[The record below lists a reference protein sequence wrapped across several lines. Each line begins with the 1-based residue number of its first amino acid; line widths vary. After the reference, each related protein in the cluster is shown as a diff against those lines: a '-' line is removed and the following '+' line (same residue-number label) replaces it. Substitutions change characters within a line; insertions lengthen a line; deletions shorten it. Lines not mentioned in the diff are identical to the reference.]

1 MKPEEVADFR
11 TFVESRWSGL
21 VRTAY
26 LLTGDHGIAED
37 VAQSTLTKAYVNWR
51 RVQRAD
57 NPDAY
62 VRRVLV
68 NTNTERF
75 RKRRVAEHLVA
86 EQLGAEPPQH
96 PDLDP
101 YLRVDERQM
110 LRTALAD
117 LPARQR
123 AVVVLRY
130 WDDLSE
136 LEVARTLGCSLGTV
150 KSQAAKGLK
159 RLRAH
164 PGLAGIHLRDEEY
177 ADDRA

>member
-1 MKPEEVADFR
+1 MKAEEVADFR
-11 TFVESRWSGL
+11 AFVESRWSGL

-37 VAQSTLTKAYVNWR
+37 VAQSALTKTYVNWR

-68 NTNTERF
+68 TTNTDRF
-75 RKRRVAEHLVA
+75 RKIRVA
-86 EQLGAEPPQH
+86 EQLSADPPQSIGE
-96 PDLDP
+96 DP
-101 YLRVDERQM
+101 YSRIDQQHM
-110 LRTALAD
+110 LRDALAD

-130 WDDLSE
+130 WDDLPE
-136 LEVARTLGCSLGTV
+136 TEVARILGCALGTV
-150 KSQAAKGLK
+150 KSQAAKGLAK
-159 RLRAH
+159 LREHPGLTGARLRA
-164 PGLAGIHLRDEEY
+164 EEY